1 MEFTLYK
8 EVQILKQK
16 NKTKPIFL
24 HKKEAVMFN
33 KISQDINDAF
43 IQDVNNLAS
52 PDPVHDVEIEEAE
65 GNPEEDLSFISV
77 DEPSDSDKDGDIIFV
92 LDAIPGAP
100 EAKDIEIA
108 EEPEDVEIEEEKDGW
123 KWNHSSFIPWMKGM
137 IENIPKHSGYDSTGL
152 EKAISY
158 FEALDRE
165 ITKAMRTDFKNEI
178 NSAHAEKA
186 RETIEKGLESL
197 VERLDRVKTT
207 KYKRHAKKSKG
218 SDEQEGIVK
227 EAATM
232 FPSALVV
239 TVPLLISRIAR
250 VCINGVVSGGHDMED
265 LFQKQAEEYKLD
277 NREKAEVVQLLSDM
291 GFPIQGDRGFQ
302 IGVQVDRT
310 KSDNRDWAANYVG

>member
-1 MEFTLYK
+1 
-8 EVQILKQK
+8 
-16 NKTKPIFL
+16 
-24 HKKEAVMFN
+24 MFD
-33 KISQDINDAF
+33 KISQDISDVF

-52 PDPVHDVEIEEAE
+52 PDPIHDVEIEEAE
-65 GNPEEDLSFISV
+65 GNPEEDLSFIST
-77 DEPSDSDKDGDIIFV
+77 DEPSDNEDIIFV

-100 EAKDIEIA
+100 EAKDIEIV

-123 KWNHSSFIPWMKGM
+123 KWNHGSFIPWIKNM

-186 RETIEKGLESL
+186 RESIEKGLESL
-197 VERLDRVKTT
+197 VERLERVKST

-218 SDEQEGIVK
+218 SVEEQDSIVK

-265 LFQKQAEEYKLD
+265 LFHKQAEEYKLD

-302 IGVQVDRT
+302 VGVHVDRT
-310 KSDNRDWAANYVG
+310 RSDNRDWAANYTG